1 MSNQDPQN
9 PFQPPSASSSESAV
23 EPSGFAAPE
32 QTGYSVPQPQYP
44 APETY
49 SAPAPPAPETYS
61 APVPPAY
68 SEPQVPQNVPQP
80 YEQSYQQSPVQSYQA
95 PPAPQPYQQPY
106 QQPYAAPGAEVHDS
120 VGSWMLAIFLVGIPI
135 VNFIYLLVIAFGG
148 TASIARRNWA
158 RAAFAWM
165 LIGIALFIIFSLT
178 AGAGGFAILNN
189 V

>member
-23 EPSGFAAPE
+23 EPSGFATPE
-32 QTGYSVPQPQYP
+32 QSGYSVPQPQYP

-61 APVPPAY
+61 APVTPAY
-68 SEPQVPQNVPQP
+68 SEPQPLQNVPQP
-80 YEQSYQQSPVQSYQA
+80 YQQSPVQSYQA

-106 QQPYAAPGAEVHDS
+106 QPSYATPGADVHDS

-158 RAAFAWM
+158 RATFAWM
-165 LIGIALFIIFSLT
+165 LIGIALTIIFWLVV
-178 AGAGGFAILNN
+178 GAGGFALFNN